1 MANTEVEKSSYGA
14 FERFLFFA
22 TPIIFTL
29 VLLGVLFALFDANFM
44 NGILRAA
51 NRVPVLEKLVPDAQS
66 ALRTAP
72 SGGSASVS
80 GGTSASGN
88 EDAVEQLKQQ
98 LAEVK
103 AELERASG
111 ELTQKDMTIDELKDQ
126 IADLEQ
132 QLEQKKQ
139 TDEEY
144 GAQIRQLA
152 SIYAGMMAS
161 KAAPILENM
170 TLRERVLVL
179 NEMKPADRGKILERM
194 TPAVAAETSI
204 QMKDVV
210 PAKDLQIAAL
220 QERLDVNQ
228 EQPQQQQSTSTMTRS
243 DLGQTFSQ
251 MVPKSAAAI
260 LIEMN
265 AASPSR
271 VVEILKA
278 MDSAGRAKVLAAI
291 SDVSKQTAASL
302 SATLEEQAG

>member
-29 VLLGVLFALFDANFM
+29 VLLGVLFALFDTNFM

-66 ALRTAP
+66 PLRTA
-72 SGGSASVS
+72 SGSSASVS
-80 GGTSASGN
+80 GGTSASSN
-88 EDAVEQLKQQ
+88 EGMVEQLKQQ

-139 TDEEY
+139 SDEEY
-144 GAQIRQLA
+144 SAQIRQLA

-220 QERLDVNQ
+220 QERLNVNK
-228 EQPQQQQSTSTMTRS
+228 EQPQQQSASTITRN

-265 AASPSR
+265 AASPAR

>member
-139 TDEEY
+139 SDEEY

-228 EQPQQQQSTSTMTRS
+228 EQPQQQSASTMTRS